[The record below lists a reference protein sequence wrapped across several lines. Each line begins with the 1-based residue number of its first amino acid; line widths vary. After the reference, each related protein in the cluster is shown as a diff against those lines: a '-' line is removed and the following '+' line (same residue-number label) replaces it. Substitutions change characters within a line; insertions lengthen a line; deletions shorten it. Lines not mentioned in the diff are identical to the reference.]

1 MHELP
6 KCKELVR
13 DVFQN
18 KKFLFSLG
26 WNWRLHK
33 VRPSYS
39 TKKVKEHDVIAVNCS
54 ENETYVDVE
63 NCFRLG
69 FLFLEKENII

>member
-13 DVFQN
+13 NVFQN
-18 KKFLFSLG
+18 KKILIQYGVKLKINTKFARAIAQKKLRTWRHSCELLWK
-26 WNWRLHK
+26 WN
-33 VRPSYS
+33 
-39 TKKVKEHDVIAVNCS
+39 N
-54 ENETYVDVE
+54 DVE

-69 FLFLEKENII
+69 FLFLEKENI